1 LHLIIIVELMLQTIC
16 MTLEARPKLFT
27 RNAFLLVFFNYL
39 FLLVFMASVTA
50 ILAVCRSVAHLA
62 LHYSLITMIDRE
74 LVAGQLRGIPAG
86 GVMAILAFESK
97 VARVDLR
104 LKVTTDTLLRGPFV
118 NLPHVAS
125 LAIDLDVFSIQR
137 EEFRMV
143 KVVHPVNAIMTIK
156 TITSK
161 LRLMLIDKFL
171 VISSMAINAG
181 LRGKFIHAVR
191 MAAVARYGYA

>member
-1 LHLIIIVELMLQTIC
+1 
-16 MTLEARPKLFT
+16 MTLDARPKLFT
-27 RNAFLLVFFNYL
+27 RNAFFLVFFNYL

-62 LHYSLITMIDRE
+62 PHNSLITMIDRE

-86 GVMAILAFESK
+86 GVMAILAFEPK
-97 VARVDLR
+97 EARVDLR
-104 LKVTTDTLLRGPFV
+104 LKVTIDTLLRGPFV

-143 KVVHPVNAIMTIK
+143 KIVHPVNAIMTI
-156 TITSK
+156 
-161 LRLMLIDKFL
+161 
-171 VISSMAINAG
+171 
-181 LRGKFIHAVR
+181 
-191 MAAVARYGYA
+191 